1 MTMLRD
7 NRGLA
12 VGMVI
17 FVGVLVAAALLYILL
32 DPALVTMFDMARGQT
47 SSTVATDQ
55 IDRAAQIWG
64 LLLFFPAFLGLLF
77 IIARSV
83 FESRRVG

>member
-1 MTMLRD
+1 MTMRDD

-12 VGMVI
+12 VGLVI
-17 FVGVLVAAALLYILL
+17 FIAALVAAALLYIML
-32 DPALVTMFDMARGQT
+32 DPALELFFDVARSQT
-47 SSTVATDQ
+47 SESVALDQ

-64 LLLFFPAFLGLLF
+64 LLLFFPAFLGVMF

-83 FESRRVG
+83 FESKRVG

>member
-1 MTMLRD
+1 MLND

-12 VGMVI
+12 VGIAVFI
-17 FVGVLVAAALLYILL
+17 AAIIGAALLYILL
-32 DPALVTMFDMARGQT
+32 DPAAEALFTIARSQT
-47 SSTVATDQ
+47 SETVALNQ

-64 LLLFFPAFLGLLF
+64 LLLFFPAFLAVMF